1 MQSEER
7 VFRVELSK
15 WEKGL
20 PYDGAIIG
28 KAYNAY
34 LDAILRETE
43 KAGGGVFSMA
53 QVIHY
58 YTLSIVSLIN

>member
-1 MQSEER
+1 MQYEER
-7 VFRVELSK
+7 MFRVELSK

-43 KAGGGVFSMA
+43 RAGGGVFSMA
-53 QVIHY
+53 QVNHCH
-58 YTLSIVSLIN
+58 T